1 MLCCLFY
8 YRILDLYSEDFRFFF
23 IEYYKAGRNTDDLW
37 KFVRKKILKSRQKI
51 VRFLICRKIEYCV
64 GLCYDKFRFV
74 SEIFYLFLLVKITG

>member
-23 IEYYKAGRNTDDLW
+23 IEHYKAGRNTGDLW
-37 KFVRKKILKSRQKI
+37 K
-51 VRFLICRKIEYCV
+51 FLICRKIEYCV
-64 GLCYDKFRFV
+64 RLCYDKFRFV